1 MNSFEEFMI
10 GFKARHP
17 DIYGTA
23 QDAILA
29 PEPRRIGIAP
39 VKPVTARVA
48 PIPVV
53 SVPLK
58 EVEEEWDGEEPE
70 SVVVEEK
77 PEEYRDLVVRIAGFS
92 AYFVE
97 LSTELQNDIIARME
111 FGQI

>member
-77 PEEYRDLVVRIAGFS
+77 PEEYSPEWWNR
-92 AYFVE
+92 
-97 LSTELQNDIIARME
+97 
-111 FGQI
+111 